1 MRWRERQ
8 DEGRREEK
16 EAGGTD
22 ATGAQTRVDGGRRTE
37 GERRGEER
45 QQLGYFAATLT
56 EEVTVKYTA
65 VARRAGGLHESETS
79 SSSARAARAH
89 IHTSKHTHLTY
100 STVFNSGGPLNEGT
114 QPAEPLLSLCA
125 AEGATTGSGD
135 NEEEEE
141 EAAAG
146 GAGGEKEKEEVV
158 YLDDGGRLERMPRR
172 VASLVVVVIR
182 YVGRRRRR
190 LG

>member
-1 MRWRERQ
+1 MRWKETQ

-22 ATGAQTRVDGGRRTE
+22 ATGAPTRADGGRRTE

-89 IHTSKHTHLTY
+89 IHTSKHTHTLRTLRC
-100 STVFNSGGPLNEGT
+100 SILAVPLMKELNRQNLFCRCVQQRAQQQAAKTTRWRRLPLEG
-114 QPAEPLLSLCA
+114 
-125 AEGATTGSGD
+125 
-135 NEEEEE
+135 
-141 EAAAG
+141 
-146 GAGGEKEKEEVV
+146 
-158 YLDDGGRLERMPRR
+158 LE
-172 VASLVVVVIR
+172 
-182 YVGRRRRR
+182 GRRRRR
-190 LG
+190 RWFT